1 MDKGGTVMKIQ
12 MVDLKSQYLKIEKE
26 IKKEIDKVLLSTQ
39 YIKGEQLG
47 ELEECLRKYLNVKHV
62 ITCGNGTDAL
72 QIALMSLNL
81 KSGDEV
87 ICPSFSFIAT
97 AEVIALLGFRPV
109 FVDVD
114 YDNFNCTVENIKQAI
129 SVKTR
134 AIIPV
139 HLFGQGAD
147 MENIIELAKQYDL
160 FVIEDNAQ
168 SFGAEYTF
176 ANKGTKKLGTIGNI
190 GCTSFFP
197 TKNLACYGDG
207 GAVFTNDDALAE
219 KLRLIA
225 NHGAKQKY
233 HNQIIGVNSRLDT
246 IQAAILNVKLKY
258 LDNYLSKRQQVAKIY
273 DEELKDLEE
282 IILPQKASNS
292 SHTYNQ
298 YTIKVLNSR
307 RNDLQSYLK
316 EKNIPT
322 AVYYPI
328 PLHRQEALAV
338 VSRRGNEMT
347 NTNRLCNE
355 VLSLPMHTELLKQE
369 QTYITDSIK
378 QFFKQV

>member
-1 MDKGGTVMKIQ
+1 MKIQ

-39 YIKGEQLG
+39 YIKGEQVG
-47 ELEECLRKYLNVKHV
+47 ELEEGLKKYLNVKHI

-81 KSGDEV
+81 KPSDEV
-87 ICPSFSFIAT
+87 ICPSFSFVAT
-97 AEVIALLGFRPV
+97 ADVVALLGFRPV

-114 YDNFNCTVENIKQAI
+114 YDNFNCTLENIKQAI

-176 ANKGTKKLGTIGNI
+176 INKETKKLGTIGDI

-207 GAVFTNDDALAE
+207 GALFTNDDALAE

-233 HNQIIGVNSRLDT
+233 YNQIIGVNSRLDT
-246 IQAAILNVKLKY
+246 IQAAILKVKLKY
-258 LDNYLSKRQQVAKIY
+258 LDNYLSKRQRVAKIY
-273 DEELKDLEE
+273 DEELKDLKE
-282 IILPQKASNS
+282 IILPQKTLNS

-298 YTIKVLNSR
+298 YTIKVLNNR

-322 AVYYPI
+322 AIYYPM
-328 PLHRQEALAV
+328 PLHKQEALAV
-338 VSRRGNEMT
+338 VSRKGNEMI
-347 NTNRLCNE
+347 NTDRLCNE
-355 VLSLPMHTELLKQE
+355 VLSLPMHTELSKQE
-369 QTYITDSIK
+369 QIYITDSIK

>member
-1 MDKGGTVMKIQ
+1 
-12 MVDLKSQYLKIEKE
+12 MVDLKTQYLKIEKE
-26 IKKEIDKVLLSTQ
+26 IKQEIDKVLISTQ
-39 YIKGEQLG
+39 YIKGKQVK
-47 ELEECLRKYLNVKHV
+47 ELEEGLKNYLNVKHI

-81 KSGDEV
+81 KPSDEV
-87 ICPSFSFIAT
+87 ICPSFSFIAS
-97 AEVIALLGFRPV
+97 AEVVALLGFRPV

-114 YDNFNCTVENIKQAI
+114 YNNFNCTVENIKQAI

-139 HLFGQGAD
+139 HLFGQGTD
-147 MENIIELAKQYDL
+147 MESIVELAKQYDL

-176 ANKGTKKLGTIGNI
+176 ANKETKKLGTIGNI

-219 KLRLIA
+219 RLHLIA
-225 NHGAKQKY
+225 NHGSKQKY

-246 IQAAILNVKLKY
+246 IQAAILKVKLKY
-258 LDNYLSKRQQVAKIY
+258 LDDYLSKRQQVAKIY
-273 DEELKDLEE
+273 NEELKELKE
-282 IILPQKASNS
+282 IILPIKTSGS

-298 YTIKVLNSR
+298 YTIKVLNDR
-307 RNDLQSYLK
+307 RNALQSYLK

-322 AVYYPI
+322 AIYYPI

-347 NTNRLCNE
+347 NTDRLCNE
-355 VLSLPMHTELLKQE
+355 VLSLPMHTELTEQE
-369 QTYITDSIK
+369 QKYITDSIK
-378 QFFKQV
+378 QFFE

>member
-1 MDKGGTVMKIQ
+1 MKIQ

-39 YIKGEQLG
+39 YIKGEQVG
-47 ELEECLRKYLNVKHV
+47 ELEEGLKKYLNVKHI

-81 KSGDEV
+81 KPSDEV
-87 ICPSFSFIAT
+87 ICPSFSFVAT
-97 AEVIALLGFRPV
+97 AEVVALLGFRPV

-114 YDNFNCTVENIKQAI
+114 YDNFNCTLENIKQAI

-147 MENIIELAKQYDL
+147 MENIIELAKHYDL

-176 ANKGTKKLGTIGNI
+176 INKETKKLGTIGDI

-207 GAVFTNDDALAE
+207 GALFTNDDALAE

-233 HNQIIGVNSRLDT
+233 YNQIIGVNSRLDT
-246 IQAAILNVKLKY
+246 IQAAILKVKLKY
-258 LDNYLSKRQQVAKIY
+258 LDNYLSKRQRVAKIY
-273 DEELKDLEE
+273 DEELKDLKE
-282 IILPQKASNS
+282 IILPQKTPNS

-298 YTIKVLNSR
+298 YTIKVLNNR

-322 AVYYPI
+322 AIYYPM
-328 PLHRQEALAV
+328 PLHKQEALAV
-338 VSRRGNEMT
+338 VSRKGNEMI
-347 NTNRLCNE
+347 NTDRLCNE
-355 VLSLPMHTELLKQE
+355 VLSLPMHTELSKQE
-369 QTYITDSIK
+369 QIYITDSIK

>member
-1 MDKGGTVMKIQ
+1 MKIQ

-81 KSGDEV
+81 KLGDEV

-273 DEELKDLEE
+273 DEELKDLKE
-282 IILPQKASNS
+282 IILPIKTPVS

-328 PLHRQEALAV
+328 PLHRQEALVV

>member
-1 MDKGGTVMKIQ
+1 MEIQ
-12 MVDLKSQYLKIEKE
+12 MVDLKTQYLKIEKE
-26 IKKEIDKVLLSTQ
+26 IKQEIDKVLISTQ
-39 YIKGEQLG
+39 YIKGKQVK
-47 ELEECLRKYLNVKHV
+47 ELEEGLKNYLNVKHI

-81 KSGDEV
+81 KPSDEV
-87 ICPSFSFIAT
+87 ICPSFSFIAS

-114 YDNFNCTVENIKQAI
+114 YNNFNCTVENIKQAI

-139 HLFGQGAD
+139 HLFGQGTD
-147 MENIIELAKQYDL
+147 MESIVELAKQYDL

-176 ANKGTKKLGTIGNI
+176 ANKETKKLGTIGNI

-219 KLRLIA
+219 RLHLIA

-246 IQAAILNVKLKY
+246 IQAAILKVKLKY
-258 LDNYLSKRQQVAKIY
+258 LDDYLSKRQQVAKIY
-273 DEELKDLEE
+273 NEELKELKE
-282 IILPQKASNS
+282 IILPIKTSGS

-298 YTIKVLNSR
+298 YTIKVLNDR
-307 RNDLQSYLK
+307 RNALQSYLK

-322 AVYYPI
+322 AIYYPI

-347 NTNRLCNE
+347 NTDRLCNE
-355 VLSLPMHTELLKQE
+355 VLSLPMHTELTEQE
-369 QTYITDSIK
+369 QKYITDSIK
-378 QFFKQV
+378 QFFE

>member
-1 MDKGGTVMKIQ
+1 MKIQ

-81 KSGDEV
+81 KLGDEV

-273 DEELKDLEE
+273 DEELKDLKE
-282 IILPQKASNS
+282 IILPIKTPVS

>member
-1 MDKGGTVMKIQ
+1 MEIQ
-12 MVDLKSQYLKIEKE
+12 MVDLKTQYLKIEKE
-26 IKKEIDKVLLSTQ
+26 IKQEIDKVLISTQ
-39 YIKGEQLG
+39 YIKGKQVK
-47 ELEECLRKYLNVKHV
+47 ELEEGLKNYLNVKHI

-81 KSGDEV
+81 KPSDEV
-87 ICPSFSFIAT
+87 ICPSFSFIAS

-114 YDNFNCTVENIKQAI
+114 YNNFNCTVENIKQAI

-139 HLFGQGAD
+139 HLFGQGTD
-147 MENIIELAKQYDL
+147 MESIVELAKQYDL

-176 ANKGTKKLGTIGNI
+176 ANKETKKLGTIGNI

-219 KLRLIA
+219 RLHLIA

-246 IQAAILNVKLKY
+246 IQAAILKVKLKY
-258 LDNYLSKRQQVAKIY
+258 LDGYLSKRQQVAKIY
-273 DEELKDLEE
+273 NEELKELKE
-282 IILPQKASNS
+282 IILPIKTSGS

-298 YTIKVLNSR
+298 YTIKVLNDR
-307 RNDLQSYLK
+307 RNALQSYLK

-322 AVYYPI
+322 AIYYPI

-347 NTNRLCNE
+347 NTDRLCNE
-355 VLSLPMHTELLKQE
+355 VLSLPMHTELTEQE
-369 QTYITDSIK
+369 QKYITDSIK
-378 QFFKQV
+378 QFFE

>member
-1 MDKGGTVMKIQ
+1 MEIQ
-12 MVDLKSQYLKIEKE
+12 MVDLKTQYLKIEKE
-26 IKKEIDKVLLSTQ
+26 IKQEIDKVLISTQ
-39 YIKGEQLG
+39 YIKGKQVK
-47 ELEECLRKYLNVKHV
+47 ELEEGLKNYLNVKHI

-81 KSGDEV
+81 KPSDEV
-87 ICPSFSFIAT
+87 ICPSFSFIAS

-114 YDNFNCTVENIKQAI
+114 YNNFNCTVENIKQAI

-139 HLFGQGAD
+139 HLFGQGTD
-147 MENIIELAKQYDL
+147 MESIVELAKQYDL

-176 ANKGTKKLGTIGNI
+176 ANKETKKLGTIGNI

-219 KLRLIA
+219 RLHLIA
-225 NHGAKQKY
+225 NHGSKQKY

-246 IQAAILNVKLKY
+246 IQAAILKVKLKY
-258 LDNYLSKRQQVAKIY
+258 LDDYLSKRQQVAKIY
-273 DEELKDLEE
+273 NEELKELKE
-282 IILPQKASNS
+282 IILPIKTSGS

-298 YTIKVLNSR
+298 YTIKVLNDR
-307 RNDLQSYLK
+307 RNALQSYLK

-322 AVYYPI
+322 AIYYPI

-347 NTNRLCNE
+347 NTDRLCNE
-355 VLSLPMHTELLKQE
+355 VLSLPMHTELTEQE
-369 QTYITDSIK
+369 QKYITDSIK
-378 QFFKQV
+378 QFFE

>member
-1 MDKGGTVMKIQ
+1 MKIQ

-39 YIKGEQLG
+39 YIKGEQVE
-47 ELEECLRKYLNVKHV
+47 ELEEGLKKYLNVKHV

-81 KSGDEV
+81 KPSDEV
-87 ICPSFSFIAT
+87 ICPSFSFVAT
-97 AEVIALLGFRPV
+97 AEVVALLGFRPV

-114 YDNFNCTVENIKQAI
+114 YDNFNCTLENIKQAI

-139 HLFGQGAD
+139 HLFGQSAD

-176 ANKGTKKLGTIGNI
+176 INKETKKLGTIGDI

-207 GAVFTNDDALAE
+207 GALFTNDDALAE

-233 HNQIIGVNSRLDT
+233 YNQIIGVNSRLDT
-246 IQAAILNVKLKY
+246 IQAAILKVKLKY
-258 LDNYLSKRQQVAKIY
+258 LDNYLSKRQRVAKIY
-273 DEELKDLEE
+273 DEELKDLKE
-282 IILPQKASNS
+282 IILPQKTLNS

-298 YTIKVLNSR
+298 YTIKVLNNR

-322 AVYYPI
+322 AIYYPM
-328 PLHRQEALAV
+328 PLHKQEALAV
-338 VSRRGNEMT
+338 VSRKGNEMI
-347 NTNRLCNE
+347 NTDRLCNE
-355 VLSLPMHTELLKQE
+355 VLSLPMHTELSKQE
-369 QTYITDSIK
+369 QIYITDSIK

>member
-1 MDKGGTVMKIQ
+1 
-12 MVDLKSQYLKIEKE
+12 MVDLKTQYLKIEKE
-26 IKKEIDKVLLSTQ
+26 IKQEIDKVLISTQ
-39 YIKGEQLG
+39 YIKGKQVK
-47 ELEECLRKYLNVKHV
+47 ELEESLKNYLNVKHI

-81 KSGDEV
+81 KPSDEV
-87 ICPSFSFIAT
+87 ICPSFSFIAS

-147 MENIIELAKQYDL
+147 MESIVELAKQYDL

-176 ANKGTKKLGTIGNI
+176 ANKETKKLGTIGNI

-207 GAVFTNDDALAE
+207 GAVFTNDDTLAE
-219 KLRLIA
+219 RLHLIA

-258 LDNYLSKRQQVAKIY
+258 LDNYISKRQQVAKIY
-273 DEELKDLEE
+273 DEELKELEE
-282 IILPQKASNS
+282 IILPQKMSNS

-298 YTIKVLNSR
+298 YTIKVLNNR
-307 RNDLQSYLK
+307 RNDLQSFLK

-322 AVYYPI
+322 AIYYPI
-328 PLHRQEALAV
+328 PLHKQEALAV
-338 VSRRGNEMT
+338 VSRKGNEMT
-347 NTNRLCNE
+347 NTDRLCNE
-355 VLSLPMHTELLKQE
+355 VLSLPMHTELTEQE
-369 QTYITDSIK
+369 QKYITDSIK
-378 QFFKQV
+378 QFFE

>member
-1 MDKGGTVMKIQ
+1 

-273 DEELKDLEE
+273 DEELKDLKE
-282 IILPQKASNS
+282 IILPIKTPVS

-328 PLHRQEALAV
+328 PLHRQEALVV